1 MNKSKSARN
10 TLLWSVILSLPGPIC
25 VALGLLIGHS
35 STQIADF
42 VRRIAE
48 LTAIIMSFV
57 VYNNIAK
64 TSDEEKKQKAERY
77 SNTLVGVMMCIAG
90 IIMIFLTLVLNS
102 SDKGNVIPGL
112 VVAACGTVTN
122 LKFWRKYIS
131 LNKSEPNAIFVV
143 QIRLYRAKTL
153 IDASIAVALLF
164 VLIAPESSI
173 SFWLDM
179 LGSLIVAVYL
189 IMCGARSIYEV
200 KKM

>member
-90 IIMIFLTLVLNS
+90 IIMI
-102 SDKGNVIPGL
+102 
-112 VVAACGTVTN
+112 
-122 LKFWRKYIS
+122 
-131 LNKSEPNAIFVV
+131 
-143 QIRLYRAKTL
+143 
-153 IDASIAVALLF
+153 
-164 VLIAPESSI
+164 
-173 SFWLDM
+173 
-179 LGSLIVAVYL
+179 
-189 IMCGARSIYEV
+189 
-200 KKM
+200 